1 MDNAFTTQF
10 GSHLQGVYSC
20 FDRVIVRGY
29 IHPLFCEGGMI
40 RFLRSAGFR
49 TFTNGVMRIF
59 TDQLNAHVEKI
70 AKREGIDILWWP
82 SVDGGKNGAKQ
93 EYVEKHFVRKHDRRK
108 GNFMYRII
116 ADMERTQSFATSTLQ
131 KKNGEPFDKLYK
143 CSKIVKQYYIYFH
156 DQYLGGPCYLK
167 LSTYFPFNAEFY
179 FNGHNA
185 VRLQLDKQ
193 GIGYR
198 MHKNPSPGFKTCR
211 RFSRLRFPSAENRS

>member
-116 ADMERTQSFATSTLQ
+116 ADMERTQSFATRTLQ
-131 KKNGEPFDKLYK
+131 KKNGEPFDKRYSLVGISPYK
-143 CSKIVKQYYIYFH
+143 IGAKTKDGIFQTVSAKSLKSYAQRRGRVFRRPGLQARRGRLEVIPAWA
-156 DQYLGGPCYLK
+156 GG
-167 LSTYFPFNAEFY
+167 F
-179 FNGHNA
+179 
-185 VRLQLDKQ
+185 Q
-193 GIGYR
+193 
-198 MHKNPSPGFKTCR
+198 KNPNKRSHKSVDG
-211 RFSRLRFPSAENRS
+211 RLMRTPQS